1 MKRKILLYTTIA
13 IASLVGNDAF
23 AQSTH
28 VRNDSIAANLKLN
41 GLRSKRDKL
50 QKEIKIQDAKRNIQ
64 TNGVAPETLEEMNDR
79 QDSVCL
85 ALRSEL
91 VDVILEIKENSVD
104 IPSSVLIQQYNGLLN
119 SRSTT
124 TEQESRPNT
133 GKRTT
138 KRSTNNQRNDLI
150 H

>member
-1 MKRKILLYTTIA
+1 MKRKLLLYTTIA
-13 IASLVGNDAF
+13 ITSLVGNDAY

-64 TNGVAPETLEEMNDR
+64 TNGVASKTLEEMNDR

-85 ALRSEL
+85 ALRSKL
-91 VDVILEIKENSVD
+91 VDVILEIKENSGD

-119 SRSTT
+119 SQSTT
-124 TEQESRPNT
+124 TEQEFRPNT

-138 KRSTNNQRNDLI
+138 KRSTK
-150 H
+150 

>member
-1 MKRKILLYTTIA
+1 MKRKLLLYTTIA

-124 TEQESRPNT
+124 TERESRPNT

-138 KRSTNNQRNDLI
+138 KRSTK
-150 H
+150 

>member
-1 MKRKILLYTTIA
+1 MKQKFLLYATIA

-23 AQSTH
+23 AQSTP

-64 TNGVAPETLEEMNDR
+64 TNGVTPETLEEMNDR

-85 ALRSEL
+85 ALRSKL

-119 SRSTT
+119 SRFTT

-138 KRSTNNQRNDLI
+138 KHYNK
-150 H
+150 

>member
-64 TNGVAPETLEEMNDR
+64 TNGVAPETLEEMNDI

-104 IPSSVLIQQYNGLLN
+104 IPSSVLIQQYNDLLN

>member
-1 MKRKILLYTTIA
+1 MKRKFLLYATIA
-13 IASLVGNDAF
+13 IASLVGNDVF
-23 AQSTH
+23 AQSTP
-28 VRNDSIAANLKLN
+28 VRNDSIATNLKLN

-64 TNGVAPETLEEMNDR
+64 TNGVTPETLEEMNDR

-104 IPSSVLIQQYNGLLN
+104 IPSSELIQQYNGLLN
-119 SRSTT
+119 SRFTK

-133 GKRTT
+133 SKRTT
-138 KRSTNNQRNDLI
+138 KRYSK
-150 H
+150 

>member
-1 MKRKILLYTTIA
+1 MKRKLLLYTTIA
-13 IASLVGNDAF
+13 IASLVGNNAF

-124 TEQESRPNT
+124 TEQESRQNT

-138 KRSTNNQRNDLI
+138 KRSTK
-150 H
+150 

>member
-41 GLRSKRDKL
+41 RLRSKRYKL

-64 TNGVAPETLEEMNDR
+64 TNGVTPETLEEMNDR

-138 KRSTNNQRNDLI
+138 KPSTK
-150 H
+150 

>member
-1 MKRKILLYTTIA
+1 MKRKLLLYATIA

-23 AQSTH
+23 AQSTP
-28 VRNDSIAANLKLN
+28 VLNDSIATNIKLN

-64 TNGVAPETLEEMNDR
+64 TNGVTPETLEEMNDR

-91 VDVILEIKENSVD
+91 VDVILEIKENSVN

-119 SRSTT
+119 SQSTT

-138 KRSTNNQRNDLI
+138 KRSTK
-150 H
+150 

>member
-1 MKRKILLYTTIA
+1 MKRKLLLYTTIA
-13 IASLVGNDAF
+13 IASLVGNNAF

-50 QKEIKIQDAKRNIQ
+50 QKEIKIQEAKRNIQ

-133 GKRTT
+133 GKRAT
-138 KRSTNNQRNDLI
+138 KRSTK
-150 H
+150 

>member
-1 MKRKILLYTTIA
+1 MKRKLLFYTTIA
-13 IASLVGNDAF
+13 IASLVGNNAF

-50 QKEIKIQDAKRNIQ
+50 QKEIKIQEAKRNIQ

-124 TEQESRPNT
+124 TEQESRANT

-138 KRSTNNQRNDLI
+138 KRSTK
-150 H
+150 

>member
-1 MKRKILLYTTIA
+1 MKRKLLFYTTIA
-13 IASLVGNDAF
+13 IASLVGNNAF

-50 QKEIKIQDAKRNIQ
+50 QKEIKIQEAKRNIQ

-124 TEQESRPNT
+124 TEQESRPTT

-138 KRSTNNQRNDLI
+138 KRSTK
-150 H
+150 

>member
-1 MKRKILLYTTIA
+1 MKRKLLLYTTIA
-13 IASLVGNDAF
+13 ITSLVGNDAF

-133 GKRTT
+133 GK
-138 KRSTNNQRNDLI
+138 SI
-150 H
+150 YY

>member
-1 MKRKILLYTTIA
+1 MT
-13 IASLVGNDAF
+13 
-23 AQSTH
+23 
-28 VRNDSIAANLKLN
+28 
-41 GLRSKRDKL
+41 
-50 QKEIKIQDAKRNIQ
+50 
-64 TNGVAPETLEEMNDR
+64 PETLEEMNDR

-119 SRSTT
+119 SRFTT

-138 KRSTNNQRNDLI
+138 KRSTK
-150 H
+150 